1 MSNELTVSENSG
13 AAAATGPA
21 TDGLAGGVAQSGFA
35 SLTVD
40 PARKAE
46 IERIMN
52 EDFDLYERSGLNKEY
67 LALLEAE
74 QFELDADSMPATRP
88 LPADVSR
95 NEMCS
100 SEAGRR
106 LVMDWERAGGFKVH
120 LANVQKTVS
129 KMVSAIGSNRAQRAF
144 MERFDRDV
152 PEGARYAIYGDIA
165 MGDSMYVAPAT
176 GDQMAEFGKTPA
188 GKAMLSEWG
197 SRAAENVSV
206 IRARAAR
213 MISQMP
219 DDDVPEFL
227 AWVDELPAEIVTS
240 IYRNLTSN

>member
-1 MSNELTVSENSG
+1 MSNELTVSDSG

-21 TDGLAGGVAQSGFA
+21 TDGLAGDGGQAGFA
-35 SLTVD
+35 SLSVNPT
-40 PARKAE
+40 RKAE

-74 QFELDADSMPATRP
+74 QFEINPDSVNPTRP
-88 LPADVSR
+88 MEADQSR

-106 LVMDWERAGGFKVH
+106 LVMDWEQAGGFKVH

-129 KMVSAIGSNRAQRAF
+129 KMVSVFGSNRAQRAF

-176 GDQMAEFGKTPA
+176 GDQLAEFGKTPA

-219 DDDVPEFL
+219 DEDVPEFL
-227 AWVDELPAEIVTS
+227 AWVDELPADIVTS

>member
-1 MSNELTVSENSG
+1 MSNEITVSENSG

-21 TDGLAGGVAQSGFA
+21 TEGLAGGGGQAGFA
-35 SLTVD
+35 SLSVD
-40 PARKAE
+40 PVRKAE

-74 QFELDADSMPATRP
+74 QLEINPDSVNPTRP
-88 LPADVSR
+88 LAAEESR
-95 NEMCS
+95 VGMCS
-100 SEAGRR
+100 SEAGRK
-106 LVMDWERAGGFKVH
+106 LVSDWDNMGGFRVH
-120 LANVQKTVS
+120 LANVQKTITR
-129 KMVSAIGSNRAQRAF
+129 MVSVIGSNRAQRAF

-152 PEGARYAIYGDIA
+152 PEGARYAVYSDIA

-176 GDQMAEFGKTPA
+176 GDQIAEFGKTPA

-219 DDDVPEFL
+219 DDEVPGFL
-227 AWVDELPAEIVTS
+227 AWVDDLPAEIVTS